1 MQQVALISTF
11 LSTCFA
17 NWQMLQLNLICFLAT
32 PHSAAH
38 THTQTHTR
46 TTVTCMVN
54 LISSIVVTLPPLR
67 RSPSSPLP
75 IISFVLCALFARCL
89 PQIYC
94 TAMLSIAV
102 YVRVCV
108 CVPSGCLRV
117 YGSDLIAK
125 SSRPSTA
132 QLVSNFGLQLRLYLL
147 PSVSPFVAC
156 KWHFHIICWCGKC
169 VCQSESLSHYV
180 CVCVCVSLWVYVYVS
195 RNRTQIHF
203 SSCCCTVKRDKKW
216 CEYRRSRS
224 VAMRSTAFGNVS
236 PSFAAAHSHA
246 PLPPSIHALPIV
258 PYVSRVAAL
267 WRVVGCRYT
276 CRCLEKYIA
285 NWWET
290 IDNINNLTALIE

>member
-1 MQQVALISTF
+1 
-11 LSTCFA
+11 
-17 NWQMLQLNLICFLAT
+17 
-32 PHSAAH
+32 
-38 THTQTHTR
+38 
-46 TTVTCMVN
+46 MVN
-54 LISSIVVTLPPLR
+54 LISSIVVARPPLR
-67 RSPSSPLP
+67 PLSSPLP

-102 YVRVCV
+102 PVCV
-108 CVPSGCLRV
+108 CVCVSRLGVSVWICVCVCARV

-169 VCQSESLSHYV
+169 VCPSESLCM
-180 CVCVCVSLWVYVYVS
+180 CVCVCHFGCMCVCQYVS

-203 SSCCCTVKRDKKW
+203 CSCCCTVKRDKKW

-224 VAMRSTAFGNVS
+224 VAMRSTAFGSEPFVCS
-236 PSFAAAHSHA
+236 CPQARPSR
-246 PLPPSIHALPIV
+246 LPPLLIHSLPIV
-258 PYVSRVAAL
+258 PYDSRVAAL
-267 WRVVGCRYT
+267 WRVVGCRI
-276 CRCLEKYIA
+276 R
-285 NWWET
+285 
-290 IDNINNLTALIE
+290 